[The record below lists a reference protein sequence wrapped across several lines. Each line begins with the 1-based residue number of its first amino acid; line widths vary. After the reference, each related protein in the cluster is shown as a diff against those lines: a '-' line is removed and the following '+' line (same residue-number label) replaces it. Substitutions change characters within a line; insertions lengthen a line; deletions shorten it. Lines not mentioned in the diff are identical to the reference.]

1 VTIGNNPR
9 HGVPAP
15 KDYKQTSAQQLK
27 PLQLTGG
34 KGGIVDVYYQEFAMQ
49 LRTHPR
55 LFAAI
60 SELWAATYASDQA
73 REKQI
78 GGSGGSLE
86 PRGPLPMHL
95 HTVHMAY
102 SECLPTLLKPLAE
115 RNCFSQVSTL
125 ARRSTTAT

>member
-1 VTIGNNPR
+1 MIELYCDQVTIGNNPR

-15 KDYKQTSAQQLK
+15 KDYRQTSAQQLK

-60 SELWAATYASDQA
+60 SELWAATYASGQPG
-73 REKQI
+73 RNR
-78 GGSGGSLE
+78 SGVQGA
-86 PRGPLPMHL
+86 HL
-95 HTVHMAY
+95 NPVDLFLCTSTPCIWRILSA
-102 SECLPTLLKPLAE
+102 CLP
-115 RNCFSQVSTL
+115 F
-125 ARRSTTAT
+125 